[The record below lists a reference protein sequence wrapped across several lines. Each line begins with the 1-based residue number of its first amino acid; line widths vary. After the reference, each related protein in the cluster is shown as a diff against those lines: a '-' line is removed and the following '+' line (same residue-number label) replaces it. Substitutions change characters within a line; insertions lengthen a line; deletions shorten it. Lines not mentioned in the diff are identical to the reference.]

1 MLHLFWKNTYSLQAN
16 NSSKIFSLPLVIV
29 APNEDY
35 IYDRSDVV
43 HSSIEVFQRSVLQK
57 ALYDADAEAEKV
69 CYPLK

>member
-1 MLHLFWKNTYSLQAN
+1 M
-16 NSSKIFSLPLVIV
+16 IV

-69 CYPLK
+69 CYPLKWGQMAFLLQNKQVTCG

>member
-35 IYDRSDVV
+35 IMIDLMLCTQALRYFNDQCYRKPCMM
-43 HSSIEVFQRSVLQK
+43 LMQK
-57 ALYDADAEAEKV
+57 
-69 CYPLK
+69 LKRFVIL